1 MIDGIHRL
9 LCLAFLRVFLFFS
22 CLSCALLTCHPI
34 NTVLVSANC
43 EAVSTLIYCIVLL
56 TDCELVVWSV

>member
-1 MIDGIHRL
+1 MIDGIHFL
-9 LCLAFLRVFLFFS
+9 LCVAFLRVFIFF
-22 CLSCALLTCHPI
+22 LSVLCRVNLPPS

-56 TDCELVVWSV
+56 TDCVLVVWSV